1 MAKKKEVDADKDIE
15 KPKEEAKKNTEE
27 LKDSETK
34 TLRKK
39 QNIQI
44 LWALILMASV
54 IIIIFLVP
62 YIKQNVFNKFEYAGL
77 DFYKSNVEG
86 IDFYYTKI
94 PLINQYG
101 FPIGDY
107 SIYFRNDPRELE
119 NISVDIIEKKIEF
132 QKDNIVYISI
142 QYDAP
147 ICEDNIVSVVG
158 LTNFLDKFG
167 ELDVRGAMNNVMYA
181 SNSNLEYV
189 TCNTNP
195 NNTVVLLKTG
205 DETMISKT

>member
-1 MAKKKEVDADKDIE
+1 MAKKKEVDAEKDIE
-15 KPKEEAKKNTEE
+15 KPKE
-27 LKDSETK
+27 
-34 TLRKK
+34 
-39 QNIQI
+39 
-44 LWALILMASV
+44 
-54 IIIIFLVP
+54 
-62 YIKQNVFNKFEYAGL
+62 
-77 DFYKSNVEG
+77 EG

-119 NISVDIIEKKIEF
+119 NISVDIIENKVEF
-132 QKDNIVYISI
+132 QKQDWVYISI

-181 SNSNLEYV
+181 SNNNLEYV
-189 TCNTNP
+189 TCNTN
-195 NNTVVLLKTG
+195 
-205 DETMISKT
+205 S